1 MNTASNDAMSGG
13 SNGGTMQSAASAKL
27 QQLMQDVEGLVSRVA
42 TIQDPQIAS
51 VRSKVEE
58 SLHGARDAL
67 SERAQML
74 RDRGEE
80 ATGATLDFVKE
91 NPWKSL
97 GIASLIGVSVALL
110 ASRRN

>member
-1 MNTASNDAMSGG
+1 MTTASNDVTSGA
-13 SNGGTMQSAASAKL
+13 SNGGAMQSTAAAKL

-42 TIQDPQIAS
+42 SIQDPQISS

-67 SERAQML
+67 SERVQTL

-80 ATGATLDFVKE
+80 ATGATLDFVKG

-97 GIASLIGVSVALL
+97 GIASLIGISVALL
-110 ASRRN
+110 ASRRT